1 MKAWLITHNPDNW
14 TWPDLENKIK
24 KVQNGEKIVESWTCG
39 SKKVA
44 LGDRVFLMR
53 TGKQGRGIV
62 GAGHCIKESYDS
74 PHYDPEKA
82 SSGVTTAHIDV
93 EFDWII
99 DIENAR
105 YIQQDAL
112 KEKFSEQEW
121 SPMGSGIAI
130 KDDYSYGLELEWA
143 RCIGVE
149 HDVYNLL
156 KASKEIDPDVH
167 DGSYELVRE
176 TVRAFSTMPA
186 GHEFNFA
193 DLDLVYLMAIIFN
206 STDRNKNAIKAS
218 SLLQNE
224 KDRLENLLEN
234 VWNKA
239 QENTYENIAKKPMSV
254 GMFGTGFYTFNK
266 PTSDPMLPQK
276 IISAL
281 IDIANTADADE
292 IYQHLKDNYKSA
304 IKGIGVAAFSVM
316 AHCLNP
322 RMFPI
327 VNNNEGFGNVF
338 LMAGFKE
345 FRGKTIS
352 DYAQFSRELS
362 EYRDRAFNFKN
373 YRTMDLIARMT
384 VNIDF
389 IGVLNYIE
397 ANGGKPYESPKKSG
411 LAPARVKE
419 LNALEKSGKEAI
431 VEVDKMASC
440 IEEEFGLK
448 KDKKSRWSD
457 GSGTKVRSYLWQKLY
472 YPSMDDTVDSIS
484 IFVEKSDSS
493 THGREN
499 RRIRFS
505 IEMVNE
511 DASQVDY
518 DAHHKVLD
526 LPIGSGLVYVVSGNG
541 INTIVAN
548 EDVSSIKAKLANGT
562 YKKVQIS
569 KVIEFD
575 PGLTNADY
583 FREMMVGV
591 EALIPYYD
599 YVIGKDSSH
608 LEMSGSDA
616 TIKEM
621 KEKMESSKAKV
632 EKNTILFGPPGTG
645 KTYSTAIYAVAIC
658 DGPDKL
664 PADYEGVMERYREL
678 RDEGRIAF
686 TTFHQSYGY
695 EEFIEGISP
704 KLDDDSTELGYFI
717 KDGVFKAFCE
727 KASRKI
733 PVASGSAII
742 ENPSVWCVILGGSEN
757 PDLKQDCF
765 DEGTIRI
772 GWNQLP
778 EVITE
783 DTEDA
788 NDKERRILLNFQDE
802 MEIGDIVVVRSS
814 KTGVNGVG
822 VVTGE
827 AEFDSSNDHYPRKRK
842 VDWIHKGEEIEIVDL
857 NGDVNLDRK
866 SVYPLTRVNAGDL
879 LARIPGSTTIEIE
892 TETRPHVFIIDE
904 INRGNISKI
913 FGELITLIEDTKRSG
928 CNECVPAVLP
938 YSQKPFSVPDNV
950 YILGTMNTADRS
962 IALIDTALRR
972 RFHFVEMMPE
982 SDVLK
987 SLKES
992 DGTGT
997 VVIDGVTLDVVK
1009 LLDTINNRI
1018 AVLYDREHTIGHAFF
1033 TPLIKNPTM
1042 ETLSGIFEKKV
1053 LPLLQEYFYEDYSKI
1068 QLVLADNAKSSKDLK
1083 FVLDNPVKIKGVF
1096 KGNADE
1102 ILNTEDELVEY
1113 TIQKDAFTKIQ
1124 SYIEIYN

>member
-1 MKAWLITHNPDNW
+1 MKTWLITHNPDNW
-14 TWPDLENKIK
+14 VWPNLENKIK
-24 KVQNGEKIVESWTCG
+24 QIQNNEKVVESWTCS
-39 SKKVA
+39 SKQVA
-44 LGDRVFLMR
+44 VGDRVFLMR
-53 TGKQGRGIV
+53 TGKHDRGIV
-62 GAGHCIKESYDS
+62 GAGHCIKESYEA
-74 PHYDPEKA
+74 PHYDSKKA
-82 SSGVTTAHIDV
+82 SLGVTSSHIDV

-105 YIQQDAL
+105 YIQQDVL

-121 SPMGSGIAI
+121 SPLGSGIAI
-130 KDDYSYGLELEWA
+130 KDEYSYKLELEWA

-156 KASKEIDPDVH
+156 KVSKDIDPDVH

-176 TVRAFSTMPA
+176 TVRAFSALPA

-193 DLDLVYLMAIIFN
+193 DLDLVYLMTIIFN
-206 STDRNKNAIKAS
+206 STDRNKNAIMAS
-218 SLLQNE
+218 SLPQNE
-224 KDRLENLLEN
+224 KDRLANILEN

-266 PTSDPMLPQK
+266 PTSDPALPRK
-276 IISAL
+276 VISSL
-281 IDIANTADADE
+281 IAIANTADADE
-292 IYQHLKDNYKSA
+292 IYQHLKDNYKNA

-345 FRGKTIS
+345 FQGKTIS
-352 DYAQFSRELS
+352 DYAQFSQELS
-362 EYRDRAFNFKN
+362 KYRDHTFSFKN
-373 YRTMDLIARMT
+373 YRIMDLIARMT

-397 ANGGKPYESPKKSG
+397 ANGGKSYEDPKKAG
-411 LAPARVKE
+411 LTSARVTE
-419 LNALEKSGKEAI
+419 LKALKNSAKNAVAEI
-431 VEVDKMASC
+431 NKMATC
-440 IEEEFGLK
+440 IEDVFGL
-448 KDKKSRWSD
+448 DNWRSSQWLD
-457 GSGTKVRSYLWQKLY
+457 GSGTKVRNYLWLKMHYSSL
-472 YPSMDDTVDSIS
+472 PKTIDSIS
-484 IFVEKSDSS
+484 IFVEKFDSS
-493 THGREN
+493 TPERAKS
-499 RRIRFS
+499 RIRFS

-511 DASQVDY
+511 KANKADY
-518 DAHHKVLD
+518 DQHHRVLD
-526 LPIGSGLVYVVSGNG
+526 LPLDGGLVYVVSGDG
-541 INTIVAN
+541 INDIVVN
-548 EDVSSIKAKLANGT
+548 EDVSSIKEKLANGT
-562 YKKVQIS
+562 YKKVQLS

-575 PGLTNADY
+575 PALTNADY
-583 FREMMVGV
+583 FREMMAGI
-591 EALIPYYD
+591 EALVFYYD
-599 YVIGKDSSH
+599 YVIGKTAGTFHANSAISSQNGDEN
-608 LEMSGSDA
+608 EMMTTSTAVD
-616 TIKEM
+616 
-621 KEKMESSKAKV
+621 
-632 EKNTILFGPPGTG
+632 KNTILYGPPGTG
-645 KTYSTAIYAVAIC
+645 KTYSTAIYAVSIC
-658 DGPDKL
+658 DGPENL
-664 PADYEGVMERYREL
+664 PSDYDSVMKRYREL

-704 KLDDDSTELGYFI
+704 KLGDDSTELGYFI

-733 PVASGSAII
+733 PVATGSAIM
-742 ENPSVWCVILGGSEN
+742 ENPSVWCVILGGKEN

-765 DEGTIRI
+765 DEGTIRF

-783 DTEDA
+783 DTENA

-814 KTGVNGVG
+814 KTGVDGVG
-822 VVTGE
+822 VVAGE
-827 AEFDSSNDHYPRKRK
+827 AEFDSSNNHYPRKRK
-842 VDWIHKGEEIEIVDL
+842 VDWLYKGEEIEISDL

-866 SVYPLTRVNAGDL
+866 SVYPLTRINAGDL
-879 LARIPGSTTIEIE
+879 LARIPGSTNIEIE
-892 TETRPHVFIIDE
+892 TETRPYVFIIDE

-928 CNECVPAVLP
+928 SNECVHVVLP
-938 YSQKPFSVPDNV
+938 YSQKLFSVPDNV

-982 SDVLK
+982 GDVLK
-987 SLKES
+987 TLKEG

-997 VVIDGVTLDVVK
+997 VNINGVNLDVVK
-1009 LLDTINNRI
+1009 LLKTINDRI
-1018 AVLYDREHTIGHAFF
+1018 AILYDREHTIGHAFF
-1033 TPLIKNPTM
+1033 APLINKPTI
-1042 ETLSGIFEKKV
+1042 ETLSGIFKKKV

-1068 QLVLADNAKSSKDLK
+1068 QLVLADNAKSSNDLK
-1083 FVLDNPVKIKGVF
+1083 FVLDSPIKIKGVF

>member
-24 KVQNGEKIVESWTCG
+24 KVQNGEKIIESWTCG

-53 TGKQGRGIV
+53 TGKHGRGIV
-62 GAGHCIKESYDS
+62 GAGHCVKESYEA
-74 PHYDPEKA
+74 PHYDLEKA
-82 SSGVTTAHIDV
+82 SSGVTTSHIDV

-105 YIQQDAL
+105 YLQQDAL
-112 KEKFSEQEW
+112 KEKYGAQEW

-130 KDDYSYGLELEWA
+130 NDEYSYDLELEWA
-143 RCIGVE
+143 KCIGIE

-156 KASKEIDPDVH
+156 KASKDIDPDAH

-176 TVRAFSTMPA
+176 TVRSFGALPKGYAFT
-186 GHEFNFA
+186 FA
-193 DLDLVYLMAIIFN
+193 DLDLVYLMTIIFN
-206 STDRNKNAIKAS
+206 STERNIKSIAAS
-218 SLLQNE
+218 SLPQNE
-224 KDRLENLLEN
+224 KDRLTGVLEE
-234 VWNKA
+234 VWNRA
-239 QENTYENIAKKPMSV
+239 QSNAYDNIAKKPMSV
-254 GMFGTGFYTFNK
+254 GMFGTGFYTFHK
-266 PTSDPMLPQK
+266 PTSDTTLPQK
-276 IISAL
+276 VICAL
-281 IDIANTADADE
+281 VAIANATTADDA
-292 IYQHLKDNYKSA
+292 YQYLINNCSNA
-304 IKGIGVAAFSVM
+304 IKGIAVASFSVM
-316 AHCLNP
+316 AHCLKPNW
-322 RMFPI
+322 FPI
-327 VNNNEGFGNVF
+327 INNNEGFGNVF
-338 LMAGFKE
+338 SLAGVAE
-345 FRGKTIS
+345 FRGKTIGE
-352 DYAQFSRELS
+352 YAQYSKELS
-362 EYRDRAFNFKN
+362 EKRDQKFAFKN
-373 YRTMDLIARMT
+373 YRVMDLVARMIVT
-384 VNIDF
+384 IDF
-389 IGVLNYIE
+389 IEALNYIE
-397 ANGGKPYESPKKSG
+397 ANGGKSYQKPEKAADPVRATELRTLRDRAKK
-411 LAPARVKE
+411 V
-419 LNALEKSGKEAI
+419 
-431 VEVDKMASC
+431 VTEVDKMADC
-440 IEEEFGLK
+440 LEEAFGL
-448 KDKKSRWSD
+448 DNNWKSSQWLDS
-457 GSGTKVRSYLWQKLY
+457 SGTVMRKYLWIKMHY
-472 YPSMDDTVDSIS
+472 SAMPNTVDSIS
-484 IFVEKSDSS
+484 IFVENSVPSVL
-493 THGREN
+493 GREKP
-499 RRIRFS
+499 RIRFS

-511 DASQVDY
+511 NAGAADY
-518 DAHHKVLD
+518 AQHHKVLD
-526 LPIGSGLVYVVSGNG
+526 MAPANGLVYVASGTG
-541 INTIVAN
+541 VHDIVTG
-548 EDVSSIKAKLANGT
+548 EDPSIIKQKLADGT
-562 YKKVQIS
+562 YKKVQLS
-569 KVIEFD
+569 KVIEYD
-575 PGLTNADY
+575 PALTNADY
-583 FREMMVGV
+583 YREMMAGV
-591 EALIPYYD
+591 DALIPYYD
-599 YVIGKDSSH
+599 YVIGKT
-608 LEMSGSDA
+608 SGVTYTGDVESTGNGAEKKMKTAIA
-616 TIKEM
+616 T
-621 KEKMESSKAKV
+621 V
-632 EKNTILFGPPGTG
+632 DKNTILYGPPGTG

-717 KDGVFKAFCE
+717 KDGVFKAFCD
-727 KASRKI
+727 KASRRMPIATGCTIK
-733 PVASGSAII
+733 
-742 ENPSVWCVILGGSEN
+742 ENASVWCVILGGSEN

-842 VDWIHKGEEIEIVDL
+842 VDWIHKGEEIEIVNL

-938 YSQKPFSVPDNV
+938 YSQKTFSVPDNV

-1033 TPLIKNPTM
+1033 TPLIKNPTL
-1042 ETLSGIFEKKV
+1042 ETLSSIFEKKV